1 MTFNEFRILT
11 KAMKAVYT
19 SPNFLPDTYAVKL
32 WYQMLKDI
40 QYEQATVAIQEYML
54 TNKFPPTIADIR
66 ALTFER
72 EIQDWGTGW
81 QKALNAIR
89 KYGWCRQKEA
99 LAELDDIT
107 RQTVERLG
115 YMELCTSE
123 NLMADRG
130 NFRMIYEQIAER
142 EKDRQC
148 LPEELQSRIKAMQE
162 RSIDDRRNTRRSA
175 QLTERQADEAE
186 RNQPAVRTE

>member
-1 MTFNEFRILT
+1 MTIDEFRILT

-40 QYEQATVAIQEYML
+40 PYEQATVAIQEYML

-66 ALTFER
+66 ALTTKS

-89 KYGWCRQKEA
+89 KYGWYRQKEA

-115 YMELCTSE
+115 YMELCTSD

-130 NFRMIYEQIAER
+130 NFRMIYEQIAAR

-148 LPEELQSRIKAMQE
+148 LPEELQNRIKAMHERRIDE
-162 RSIDDRRNTRRSA
+162 RSNTGRTA
-175 QLTERQADEAE
+175 QLTEWQSDNTE
-186 RNQPAVRTE
+186 RD

>member
-1 MTFNEFRILT
+1 MSKAEFLKLAEAIKTAYPKERLLAT
-11 KAMKAVYT
+11 KEAMQLWYAMLQDIDYQT
-19 SPNFLPDTYAVKL
+19 AAAAVKA
-32 WYQMLKDI
+32 YIAVK
-40 QYEQATVAIQEYML
+40 
-54 TNKFPPTIADIR
+54 KFPPTIAEIR
-66 ALTFER
+66 EMATVSEV
-72 EIQDWGTGW
+72 QDWGTGW
-81 QKALNAIR
+81 QKTLSVIR

-99 LAELDDIT
+99 LEELDELT
-107 RQTVERLG
+107 RQTVQRLG
-115 YMELCTSE
+115 YMELCTSD

>member
-1 MTFNEFRILT
+1 MTIDEFKILT

-40 QYEQATVAIQEYML
+40 PYEQATVAIHEYML

-81 QKALNAIR
+81 QQTLSVIR

-99 LAELDDIT
+99 LEELDELT
-107 RQTVERLG
+107 RQTVQRLG

-130 NFRMIYEQIAER
+130 NFRMIYEELSEKEKTR
-142 EKDRQC
+142 EK
-148 LPEELQSRIKAMQE
+148 LPEKLRKELSNESRGITGPAKQQAGDKE
-162 RSIDDRRNTRRSA
+162 RD
-175 QLTERQADEAE
+175 
-186 RNQPAVRTE
+186 